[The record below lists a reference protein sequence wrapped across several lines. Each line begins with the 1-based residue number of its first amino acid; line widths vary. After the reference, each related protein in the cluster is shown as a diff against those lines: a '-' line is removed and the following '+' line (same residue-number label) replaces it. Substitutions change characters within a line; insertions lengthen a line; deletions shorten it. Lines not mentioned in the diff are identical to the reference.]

1 MRVIGTAGHV
11 DHGKS
16 TLVNALTGI
25 NPDRLEE
32 EQARQMTIDLGFAWL
47 QLPDGETLGI
57 VDVPGHEDFIENM
70 LAGVGGIDAGLL
82 VIAADEGVMPQT
94 REHLAILDLLAIPKL
109 LVALT
114 KIDAVDDPDWLE
126 LVELDISETLGETR
140 FADAEIIHVSA
151 HTRTGIDTLVDAL
164 TAMLQTLPSTEI
176 EGNPRLPIDRVF
188 TLSGFG
194 TVVTGTLLGGS
205 LKVGETIEIQPTGQ
219 QARIRGLQSHNENVE
234 IALPGSRTAVNLTG
248 VDKSD
253 VNRGFMLT
261 HPHALQPTQLIDVE
275 LHHLA
280 HSPRPLKHNTEV
292 KFFAGTTEAIARVRL
307 LMDDTLLP
315 GVNGWAQIQ
324 LREPIPVIQGQHFIL
339 RLPSPAE
346 TVGGGVILDT
356 APGRKWKRRRE
367 EVAARFERLTSGQP
381 IDIVSEC
388 LIQARRP
395 MKMSEISRQI
405 AMDAQTLDTFID
417 SSEFIIWEEWV
428 IHEDTFSHFRE
439 AIREILGEFH
449 TTYPLQVGI
458 HFNTLCKRLRLED
471 DAFDALISILHHDGE
486 VEVANNQSIHLPDFE
501 VRFTKA
507 QQTAIDNVLKQFEA
521 KPYTPPSVK
530 EVSEAVGHDVL
541 DALIGQGYLVQ
552 INPEVILLNGVYFLW
567 VDYAKNELS
576 SGNAL
581 KVSSFRDQFQTSRK
595 YALGFLEYLE
605 SHQITR
611 RVGDEHVAGRG
622 DWSRLTTP

>member
-47 QLPDGETLGI
+47 QLSDGETLGI

-151 HTRTGIDTLVDAL
+151 HLGTGLDTLVNSLA
-164 TAMLQTLPSTEI
+164 AMLEKLPSTEI

-248 VDKSD
+248 VDKTD
-253 VNRGFMLT
+253 INRGFMLT
-261 HPHALQPTQLIDVE
+261 YPNAIQPTQLIDVE

-280 HSPRPLKHNTEV
+280 NAPRPLKHNTEV
-292 KFFAGTTEAIARVRL
+292 KFFAGTTESIARVRL
-307 LMDDTLLP
+307 LMDDALSP
-315 GVNGWAQIQ
+315 DVISWAQIQ
-324 LREPIPVIQGQHFIL
+324 FREAIPVMNGQHFIL
-339 RLPSPAE
+339 RIPSPAE
-346 TVGGGVILDT
+346 TIGGGVILDT

-381 IDIVSEC
+381 LDIVSEY
-388 LIQARRP
+388 LIQARSP
-395 MKMSEISRQI
+395 MKMSEISRRI
-405 AMDAQTLDTFID
+405 AIDVQSLDTMD
-417 SSEFIIWEEWV
+417 SSEFIMWEEWI

-449 TTYPLQVGI
+449 KAHPLQVGM

-471 DAFDALISILHHDGE
+471 AAFDALISILHHAGD
-486 VEVANNQSIHLPDFE
+486 VEIANNQSIHLPDFE

-507 QQTAIDNVLKQFEA
+507 QQTAIDNVLTQFEA

-541 DALIGQGYLVQ
+541 DALIGQGYLIQ
-552 INPEVILLNGVYFLW
+552 INPDVVLSNEVYIFW
-567 VDYAKNELS
+567 IDYAKNELL

-622 DWSRLTTP
+622 DWSRLITP